1 MPHNRSAQLEMLLC
15 LGLLSFHSLCIFI
28 DCYTMLAYDY
38 KHCIMLAVTRHTIHA
53 IDSIGTVLYSREN
66 IIYAV
71 YC

>member
-1 MPHNRSAQLEMLLC
+1 
-15 LGLLSFHSLCIFI
+15 
-28 DCYTMLAYDY
+28 MLAYDY